1 MLQVPKSV
9 QHWGWVFKPS
19 PAVVRKKTLRKKEVK
34 SCASRCRKEEEE
46 ARRD

>member
-19 PAVVRKKTLRKKEVK
+19 PAAVRKKTLRKKVK